1 MQFYYGQQMPLRIL
15 DEAEFWK
22 HQEEEHT
29 VVIRELVSNLEEPY
43 VEALKKWEEVLSAT
57 HQQVVRYIESVIRA
71 AYYIPEQLYQQV
83 LQLVSY
89 CLQQSLDFIKLCQQI
104 KTKSAAVS
112 KNPTAK
118 VVLNHIIRESEYF
131 VGIAQVLLYENSK
144 HQ

>member
-29 VVIRELVSNLEEPY
+29 VVIRELVSNLEAPY
-43 VEALKKWEEVLSAT
+43 VEALKKWEEALAVT

-71 AYYIPEQLYQQV
+71 GYYIPGQLYRQV